1 MGKKEGSRLRFW
13 SLGSAGLA
21 LVLILIGSFLDLP
34 IMEAVYVGENAY
46 SLIFG
51 LIGSLPLYL
60 IALSGVVLL
69 DNYFKKSK
77 QFTVRFLGKALLF
90 LVPAVLGILVAIQ
103 SLDEYTGSLLASA
116 LIAVPLAYLA
126 LLLWWFLLKDV
137 DPSRSLDAGIALL
150 LVAALTFAMTHLAKE
165 VAERPRYFFLK
176 DYGTNH
182 FRDWWEW
189 GSGLKD
195 LYSDLSSD
203 WFKSWPSGHSC
214 CASAALLLPIPLSL
228 GKKTRR
234 LAPWVYPAGLLWWA
248 MTALGRMLDGHHF
261 LTDVAFA
268 LLFTAL
274 LIFLV
279 AVPLLRRTEE
289 EEGEPRRAFC
299 TFEHRILRRRADLSV
314 QGLDE
319 KAVRKIR
326 AKRGKKKTSSS
337 YRGQTRSMH
346 V

>member
-1 MGKKEGSRLRFW
+1 MEKKESNRLRFW
-13 SLGSAGLA
+13 SLGSAGVA

-34 IMEAVYVGENAY
+34 IMERVYVGENAY
-46 SLIFG
+46 SMIFG

-60 IALSGVVLL
+60 VAISGVVLL
-69 DNYFKKSK
+69 DNYFKKSQHFALK
-77 QFTVRFLGKALLF
+77 ILGKALLF
-90 LVPAVLGILVAIQ
+90 LVPAVLGVLVAIQ
-103 SLDEYTGSLLASA
+103 SLDEYTGSLLTSI

-126 LLLWWFLLKDV
+126 LLLWWHTLKDA
-137 DPSRSLDAGIALL
+137 DPNRSLDYGIALL
-150 LVAALTFAMTHLAKE
+150 LVAGLTFAMTHLAKE
-165 VAERPRYFFLK
+165 VAQRPRYFFLK
-176 DYGTNH
+176 EYGTTH
-182 FRDWWEW
+182 FRNWWEW

-214 CASAALLLPIPLSL
+214 CASAALLLPIPLGL
-228 GKKTRR
+228 VKKTRR
-234 LAPWVYPAGLLWWA
+234 FAGWAFPLGLLWWA

-274 LIFLV
+274 LIFLL

-289 EEGEPRRAFC
+289 EEGEPRRAFR
-299 TFEHRILRRRADLSV
+299 TSEHRILRRRADLAV

-319 KAVRKIR
+319 ATIRKIR
-326 AKRGKKKTSSS
+326 AKRRRKKKSNS
-337 YRGQTRSMH
+337 
-346 V
+346 